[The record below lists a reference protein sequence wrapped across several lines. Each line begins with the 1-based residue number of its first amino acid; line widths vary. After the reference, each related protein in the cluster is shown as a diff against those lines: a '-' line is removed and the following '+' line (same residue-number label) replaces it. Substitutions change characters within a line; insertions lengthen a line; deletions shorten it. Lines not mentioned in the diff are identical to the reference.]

1 MLDSLCLQF
10 LRGEKSQAGID
21 GNHPTDGI
29 DRWKLTRARRV
40 DANGHRG
47 ARADPVIVGVD
58 MCLAAI
64 ERGMRRHRFDLR
76 GDAIVLVRMDLSAVL
91 VEGRHESQQP
101 AREQPSAADDASAK
115 PVRRLGW
122 REGAGRETCA
132 FRMQSSRWVGGR
144 NDP

>member
-40 DANGHRG
+40 DADGHRG
-47 ARADPVIVGVD
+47 ARVDPVVVGVD

-64 ERGMRRHRFDLR
+64 ERGMRRHRFELR
-76 GDAIVLVRMDLSAVL
+76 VDAIV
-91 VEGRHESQQP
+91 
-101 AREQPSAADDASAK
+101 
-115 PVRRLGW
+115 PVML
-122 REGAGRETCA
+122 
-132 FRMQSSRWVGGR
+132 
-144 NDP
+144 N